1 MLTDLHLV
9 REPRRQR
16 ISIRSSGLFEKPVL
30 TSSAP
35 DLE

>member
-16 ISIRSSGLFEKPVL
+16 IDARTIANEILVRTQLMIEL
-30 TSSAP
+30 
-35 DLE
+35 